1 MKVRA
6 QLLFLL
12 CIFATINIRAQSLSP
27 TILNS
32 SGGSAAINGIFY
44 DYSFGEMTVI
54 QTFSSSK
61 LIVTQGLLQTKT
73 DTAATGINDN
83 SFNKPKI
90 SVFPNPT
97 QELVSFESE
106 YQAGGKLYYE
116 LIDIAGKLV
125 VSKQL
130 SFSAGKVKE
139 IIDLSMLPA
148 GTFLLKIT
156 IDQGKEIFIQTS
168 KIQKTY

>member
-32 SGGSAAINGIFY
+32 SGGSSAINGILY
-44 DYSFGEMTVI
+44 DYSFGEMTII

-83 SFNKPKI
+83 SLNKPKI
-90 SVFPNPT
+90 TVFPNPT
-97 QELVSFESE
+97 QQLVSFESE
-106 YQAGGKLYYE
+106 YQANGKLYYE

-125 VSKQL
+125 ASKQL
-130 SFSAGKVKE
+130 SFSPGKVKE
-139 IIDLSMLPA
+139 TIDLSNLPA

-156 IDQGKEIFIQTS
+156 IDQGKEIFTQTS